1 MRRYLLLLVVISTA
15 TGPIDRAGWLL
26 GTWSGGRPDR
36 QLLETW
42 VKQDDSTFLGRGSM
56 IKGKDTVLQESVS
69 LQQREGNLYYVPT
82 VTNQNSG
89 KPVRFTMTTINDR
102 QLVFEN
108 PAHDFPQKITYTLIN
123 PDSLLAEISGTVQGE
138 LKKRQFPMKR
148 VK

>member
-1 MRRYLLLLVVISTA
+1 MKYMLLLIVISTA
-15 TGPIDRAGWLL
+15 MDPIDRADWLL
-26 GTWSGGRPDR
+26 GTWSGGRPGR
-36 QLLETW
+36 ELLETW

-69 LQQREGNLYYVPT
+69 LQQREGRLYYVPT

-89 KPVRFTMTTINDR
+89 KAVRFTLTAISDR

-108 PAHDFPQKITYTLIN
+108 PAHDFPQKITYTQIT

-138 LKKRQFPMKR
+138 VKKRQFPMKR